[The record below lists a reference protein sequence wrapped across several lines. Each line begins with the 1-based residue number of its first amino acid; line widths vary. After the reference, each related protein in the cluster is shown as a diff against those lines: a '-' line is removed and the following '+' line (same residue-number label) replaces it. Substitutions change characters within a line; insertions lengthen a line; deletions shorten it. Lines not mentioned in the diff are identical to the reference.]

1 MTQSTVG
8 QVARRPRWIAAL
20 ALALLIAG
28 LFAALGQWQVGRA
41 VEAAAPDSGVS
52 ETTLP
57 LAEVATPSRSITATA
72 DGQRVEGSSVFV
84 PGGAEILG
92 GRLNGEQ
99 PGWWVIA
106 RTRTADADLVLAYG
120 WTQDEAQAQSVADAL
135 NSGSEQAPSSF
146 TGRLVANEAAEAP
159 AEGLDPATLTALS
172 VPALIN
178 RWPDPPQDVYQ
189 GYVVVDEPVAGLGA
203 IDSPA
208 RVSDVSLNWLNVFY
222 AIEWVVFAGFA
233 LYLWFR
239 LVKDAWEREA
249 EEALDAEE
257 RARADLGDRADAPAP
272 AP

>member
-1 MTQSTVG
+1 MTQSTVW

-20 ALALLIAG
+20 LLALVIAG
-28 LFAALGQWQVGRA
+28 LFAALGQWQIGRA
-41 VEAAAPDSGVS
+41 VDAAVPDSGVS
-52 ETTLP
+52 ETTLA
-57 LAEVATPSRSITATA
+57 LEDVAAPSRSITATA
-72 DGQRVEGSSVFV
+72 DGQRVEGSSSVV
-84 PGGAEILG
+84 AGGAEILG
-92 GRLNGEQ
+92 GRLNGER

-106 RTRTADADLVLAYG
+106 RTRTIDADLVLAYG
-120 WTQDEAQAQSVADAL
+120 WTADREQAQTVADRV
-135 NSGSEQAPSSF
+135 NSGEERTPTAF
-146 TGRLVANEAAEAP
+146 TGRLVANEAAEVP
-159 AEGLDPATLTALS
+159 AVGLHPMTLTALS
-172 VPALIN
+172 IPALIN

-189 GYVVVDEPVAGLGA
+189 GYVVVDQPIDGLEA

-239 LVKDAWEREA
+239 LVRDAWEREA

-257 RARADLGDRADAPAP
+257 RARNNRAEAPAP